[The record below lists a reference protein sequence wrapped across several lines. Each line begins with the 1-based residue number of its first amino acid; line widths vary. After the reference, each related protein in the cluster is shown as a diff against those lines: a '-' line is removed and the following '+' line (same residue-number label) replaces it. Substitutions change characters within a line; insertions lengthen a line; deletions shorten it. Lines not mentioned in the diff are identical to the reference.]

1 MPATTIALAS
11 TPMVCWPTCIYVGVG
26 AGVGIVMIDV
36 PMTRTPE
43 GPRLIGVPEI
53 VWPGASGFRV
63 VPSIVMVGPE
73 RPARAVRT

>member
-1 MPATTIALAS
+1 
-11 TPMVCWPTCIYVGVG
+11 
-26 AGVGIVMIDV
+26 MIDV